1 MASDEIIRSRA
12 NPLLKRAAGV
22 LEGLEPGTIAL
33 EGDRLVDDALAA
45 GRTLEAVLVAEDRE
59 DRIGELLARGAPV
72 RRVEAELLG
81 RVSKLKTSP
90 GILALVPTPPPL
102 DLARIPL
109 DERSILL
116 VAAGVADPGNLGALA
131 RSAEAFGAAALL
143 VARGGASPWNEKAL
157 RGSMGSLLRLPVG
170 YDREADA
177 LAVALESRRVRN
189 VRAATRGGRDARS
202 FDWKGPIA
210 IWVGSETGS
219 LPARAGT
226 FERVRI
232 PMAGDVE
239 SLNGAVAAS
248 LLLFA
253 SRADQ
258 KVAVN
263 RAGEKGS
270 ANRPG
275 EKHSVNRADPKSGRH
290 G

>member
-1 MASDEIIRSRA
+1 MDAVPYSSMDEIIRSRA

-22 LEGLEPGTIAL
+22 LEGVEPGTIAL

-45 GRTLEAVLVAEDRE
+45 GRTFEAVLVAEDRE
-59 DRIGELLARGAPV
+59 DRARELLSRGAPV

-90 GILALVPTPPPL
+90 GILAIAAAPPPL

-131 RSAEAFGAAALL
+131 RSAEAFGVAALL
-143 VARGGASPWNEKAL
+143 VARGGASPWGEKAL

-170 YDREADA
+170 YDRDADG
-177 LAVALESRRVRN
+177 LAAALEARRVRN
-189 VRAATRGGRDARS
+189 VRAATRGGKDARS

-210 IWVGSETGS
+210 IWVGSETGAM
-219 LPARAGT
+219 PARAET
-226 FERVRI
+226 FEAVTI
-232 PMAGDVE
+232 PMAGHVE
-239 SLNGAVAAS
+239 SLNVAVAAS

-258 KVAVN
+258 K
-263 RAGEKGS
+263 
-270 ANRPG
+270 
-275 EKHSVNRADPKSGRH
+275 SGRH

>member
-33 EGDRLVDDALAA
+33 EGDRLVDDALRA
-45 GRTLEAVLVAEDRE
+45 GRPFEAVLVAEHRT
-59 DRIGELLARGAPV
+59 DRIGELVARGAPV
-72 RRVEAELLG
+72 RRVETELLE

-90 GILALVPTPPPL
+90 GILALAPTPPPL

-131 RSAEAFGAAALL
+131 RSAEAFGARALL
-143 VARGGASPWNEKAL
+143 VACGGASPWSEKAL

-170 YDREADA
+170 YDADA
-177 LAVALESRRVRN
+177 DGVAAALEKRHVRS
-189 VRAATRGGRDARS
+189 VRAATRGGKDARS

-219 LPARAGT
+219 MPSRAET
-226 FERVRI
+226 FEAVTI
-232 PMAGDVE
+232 PMAGEVE
-239 SLNGAVAAS
+239 SLNVAVAAS

-253 SRADQ
+253 SRVDH
-258 KVAVN
+258 
-263 RAGEKGS
+263 G
-270 ANRPG
+270 
-275 EKHSVNRADPKSGRH
+275 DGRR

>member
-1 MASDEIIRSRA
+1 MGSDEIIRSRA

-22 LEGLEPGTIAL
+22 LEGLEPGAIAL

-45 GRTLEAVLVAEDRE
+45 GRTFEAVLVAEDRE

-90 GILALVPTPPPL
+90 GILAIAATPPPL
-102 DLARIPL
+102 DIARIPL

-131 RSAEAFGAAALL
+131 RSAEAFGAVALL
-143 VARGGASPWNEKAL
+143 VARGGASPWGEKAL

-170 YDREADA
+170 YDRDADG
-177 LAVALESRRVRN
+177 LAEALESRRVRN
-189 VRAATRGGRDARS
+189 VRAATRGGKDARS

-210 IWVGSETGS
+210 IWVGSETGAM
-219 LPARAGT
+219 PARAER
-226 FERVRI
+226 FEAVTI
-232 PMAGDVE
+232 QMAGEVE
-239 SLNGAVAAS
+239 SLNVSVAAS

-258 KVAVN
+258 K
-263 RAGEKGS
+263 
-270 ANRPG
+270 
-275 EKHSVNRADPKSGRH
+275 SGRH

>member
-33 EGDRLVDDALAA
+33 EGDRLVDDAIAA
-45 GRTLEAVLVAEDRE
+45 GRTFEAVLVAENRE
-59 DRIGELLARGAPV
+59 ARIGELLARGAPV
-72 RRVEAELLG
+72 RRVDTELLG

-90 GILALVPTPPPL
+90 GILALAATPPPL

-131 RSAEAFGAAALL
+131 RSAEAFGVTALL
-143 VARGGASPWNEKAL
+143 VARGGASPWSEKAL
-157 RGSMGSLLRLPVG
+157 RGSMGSLLRLSVG
-170 YDREADA
+170 YDRDADEIA
-177 LAVALESRRVRN
+177 TALESRRVRN
-189 VRAATRGGRDARS
+189 VRAATRGGKDARS

-210 IWVGSETGS
+210 IWVGSETGEM
-219 LPARAGT
+219 PARAET
-226 FERVRI
+226 FEPVTI
-232 PMAGDVE
+232 PMAGAVE
-239 SLNGAVAAS
+239 SLNVAVAAS

-253 SRADQ
+253 SRGDQ
-258 KVAVN
+258 KTASVQHGKAHP
-263 RAGEKGS
+263 GGGI
-270 ANRPG
+270 RP
-275 EKHSVNRADPKSGRH
+275 ERRDGRR

>member
-1 MASDEIIRSRA
+1 MDEIIRSRA

-45 GRTLEAVLVAEDRE
+45 GRAFEAVLVAEDRE

-72 RRVEAELLG
+72 RRVETALLG

-90 GILALVPTPPPL
+90 GILALAATPPSL
-102 DLARIPL
+102 DLARVSI
-109 DERSILL
+109 DERTILL

-131 RSAEAFGAAALL
+131 RSAEAFGAAAIL
-143 VARGGASPWNEKAL
+143 VARGGASPWSEKAL
-157 RGSMGSLLRLPVG
+157 RGSMGSLLRVPVG
-170 YDREADA
+170 YDRDADA
-177 LAVALESRRVRN
+177 IATALESRRVRN

-202 FDWKGPIA
+202 FDWRGPLA
-210 IWVGSETGS
+210 IWIGSETGAM
-219 LPARAGT
+219 PARADS
-226 FERVRI
+226 FEAVTI

-239 SLNGAVAAS
+239 SLNVAVAAS

-253 SRADQ
+253 SRGDQ
-258 KVAVN
+258 K
-263 RAGEKGS
+263 S
-270 ANRPG
+270 
-275 EKHSVNRADPKSGRH
+275 SRH